1 MKTYKVALV
10 MIARNESARI
20 VRALASATNCVDELV
35 VLDTGSKDATVALAR
50 SAGARVAHFDW
61 CDDFAAARNAALELA
76 DADWNVVVD
85 ADEWIAEAGIELLQ
99 LRHTKPDFVG
109 TLRVDSQFDT
119 PIGTSIAPSWLP
131 RVLPREVRYEGRVH
145 EQPKHSLPVK
155 RLETVLAHDGYRADA
170 LKAKAGRNAD
180 LLARA
185 LAQAPD
191 DAYLHYQIGK
201 DHDVYERYADACA
214 HFNRSRACEEASG
227 ATVTLAGTT
236 PGWHHDRLVRELHA
250 LKKCRQHAQA
260 VLLAEAA
267 MPHWQQ
273 SPDFF
278 FALGDLLLDWATE
291 EPARAGELLP
301 MIESAWLRCLE
312 IGERPDLE
320 GSVAGRG
327 STLAA
332 RNLIVLY
339 EGTGQVL
346 KAMKIKQARQ
356 ESTR

>member
-1 MKTYKVALV
+1 
-10 MIARNESARI
+10 
-20 VRALASATNCVDELV
+20 VRRLA
-35 VLDTGSKDATVALAR
+35 
-50 SAGARVAHFDW
+50 
-61 CDDFAAARNAALELA
+61 
-76 DADWNVVVD
+76 
-85 ADEWIAEAGIELLQ
+85 
-99 LRHTKPDFVG
+99 
-109 TLRVDSQFDT
+109 
-119 PIGTSIAPSWLP
+119 
-131 RVLPREVRYEGRVH
+131 
-145 EQPKHSLPVK
+145 
-155 RLETVLAHDGYRADA
+155 TVLAHDGYRADA
-170 LKAKAGRNAD
+170 LKAKAGRNAG

-185 LAQAPD
+185 LAHAPD

-201 DHDVYERYADACA
+201 DHDVYERWADACL
-214 HFNRSRACEEASG
+214 HFDRSRACEAASG

-236 PGWHHDRLVRELHA
+236 PGWHHDRLVREMHA
-250 LKKCRQHAQA
+250 LKQCKRHADA

-267 MPHWQQ
+267 MPHWQH

-332 RNLIVLY
+332 RNLVVLY

-346 KAMKIKQARQ
+346 KAMKLKQ
-356 ESTR
+356 SH